1 MPDYSKT
8 IIYKIQ
14 HQDKPELI
22 YIGHTTNFN
31 KRKYEHKRVSNNL
44 KTDRDHY
51 KLYQTIREN
60 GGWIEFKMIQVKEFP
75 CQNKREACLE
85 EDRVMLELKANLNK
99 YRAKDF
105 NRDEWY
111 ENNKEKL
118 TEHKHNYYKENKE
131 YLQEKQKEWREKN
144 KEKINEKCVCELC
157 GLILSKKSLTRHNK
171 RKH

>member
-14 HQDKPELI
+14 HQDKPELV

-60 GGWIEFKMIQVKEFP
+60 GGLIEFKIIQVKEFP

-85 EDRVMLELKANLNK
+85 EDRVMMELKANLNK
-99 YRAKDF
+99 YRA
-105 NRDEWY
+105 
-111 ENNKEKL
+111 
-118 TEHKHNYYKENKE
+118 
-131 YLQEKQKEWREKN
+131 
-144 KEKINEKCVCELC
+144 
-157 GLILSKKSLTRHNK
+157 
-171 RKH
+171 